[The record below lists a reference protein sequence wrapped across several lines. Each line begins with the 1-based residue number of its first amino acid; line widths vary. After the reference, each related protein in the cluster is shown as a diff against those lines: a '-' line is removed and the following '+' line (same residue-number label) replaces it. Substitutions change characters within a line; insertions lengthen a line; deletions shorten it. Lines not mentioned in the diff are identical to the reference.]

1 MTGNLSFEGDDKKL
15 KFDVIE
21 VEGFKEGVTWRDQ
34 VDRWKKMALAAALRK
49 EWRESF
55 WQLKEQNLTVV
66 KVVYNVGLS

>member
-34 VDRWKKMALAAALRK
+34 VDRWTKMALAAALRK

-66 KVVYNVGLS
+66 KVGYNVSLS